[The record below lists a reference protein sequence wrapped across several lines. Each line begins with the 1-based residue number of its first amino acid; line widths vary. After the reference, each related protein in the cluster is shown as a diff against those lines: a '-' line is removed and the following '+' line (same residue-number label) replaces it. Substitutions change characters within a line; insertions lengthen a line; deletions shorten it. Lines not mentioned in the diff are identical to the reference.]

1 MKNNKIIYTQYM
13 LSYTTILFSLYI
25 LWCDMSYPENWHP
38 KTTYP
43 NSARDLAWGSAS
55 WVAQQ
60 QPGRNGAMAHGSG
73 PCKCSWRWWTHW
85 NSGQLHGP
93 PIFRQTQMA
102 QNDRIEINQIITQ
115 GLVPVG
121 KGLPHQSCT
130 WTNITC
136 PTRLNGLT
144 THLRFLRRA
153 SKQYGF
159 LLAAWGRYQANPVS
173 MDVWKSYSKACMLP
187 WKIDV
192 SSGFSHL
199 KNGTLLW
206 CLSTGGYHVFLCP
219 GWFTLGA
226 VLKRICRLGI
236 SQFRSGSQWQCWKW
250 NSNSTDH
257 GPGIRIKQD
266 NQWLSSMALL
276 MQHSNW
282 MCQSNGA
289 GWGRIHFFAKKKGD
303 GMPPKANAHCST
315 CCTNSLASNADQ
327 TLRLPVQATR
337 KQN

>member
-1 MKNNKIIYTQYM
+1 MGLQRTWDSSDEPASSTASYWQLGGGTKPTPFQWTSMEKLQQSMHVTMKNRCV
-13 LSYTTILFSLYI
+13 LCV
-25 LWCDMSYPENWHP
+25 LWIFPFKKWDAVMMF
-38 KTTYP
+38 KQ
-43 NSARDLAWGSAS
+43 WG
-55 WVAQQ
+55 V
-60 QPGRNGAMAHGSG
+60 PRV
-73 PCKCSWRWWTHW
+73 
-85 NSGQLHGP
+85 
-93 PIFRQTQMA
+93 
-102 QNDRIEINQIITQ
+102 
-115 GLVPVG
+115 LV
-121 KGLPHQSCT
+121 
-130 WTNITC
+130 
-136 PTRLNGLT
+136 
-144 THLRFLRRA
+144 
-153 SKQYGF
+153 
-159 LLAAWGRYQANPVS
+159 
-173 MDVWKSYSKACMLP
+173 
-187 WKIDV
+187 
-192 SSGFSHL
+192 
-199 KNGTLLW
+199 
-206 CLSTGGYHVFLCP
+206 P

-236 SQFRSGSQWQCWKW
+236 SQFRSDSQWQCWKW

-276 MQHSNW
+276 ISLGDGVQHSNW